1 MTEQELI
8 NRQLEYGDKLFAV
21 TSLGNFFSAYDHRLF
36 ALVYSTGYRVMR
48 RQGLTTGFSESR
60 LEHVLEQIEAAHWQV
75 AANCKKKEYDRINK
89 SNDTCRF

>member
-8 NRQLEYGDKLFAV
+8 NRQLEYGDKLFA
-21 TSLGNFFSAYDHRLF
+21 LA
-36 ALVYSTGYRVMR
+36 YSTGYRVMR
-48 RQGLTTGFSESR
+48 RQLLITGFPESR

-75 AANCKKKEYDRINK
+75 AANCKKKEHDRINK